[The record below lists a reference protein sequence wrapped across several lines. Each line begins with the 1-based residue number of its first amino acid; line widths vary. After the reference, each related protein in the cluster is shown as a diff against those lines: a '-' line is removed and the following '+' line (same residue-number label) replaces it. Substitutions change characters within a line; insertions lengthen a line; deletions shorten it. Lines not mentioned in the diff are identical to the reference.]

1 MKLFRRLREL
11 RDINAAAAEASK
23 KVLAQ
28 ANRHGADAE
37 QKRGIALERLEQAT
51 AQAHRLA
58 ERDGLNHYSE
68 SLTQS
73 FRGSP
78 A

>member
-1 MKLFRRLREL
+1 MKLFSKLREL
-11 RDINAAAAEASK
+11 RDINAAHAAQSQKVIEQAS
-23 KVLAQ
+23 A
-28 ANRHGADAE
+28 HGAEAE
-37 QKRGIALERLEQAT
+37 QKQSLALERLEQAT
-51 AQAHRLA
+51 AQAKRLNA
-58 ERDGLNHYSE
+58 ADQRNHYSE

>member
-1 MKLFRRLREL
+1 MKFFNRLREL
-11 RDINAAAAEASK
+11 RDINAAHAEASK
-23 KVLAQ
+23 AVLEQ
-28 ANRHGADAE
+28 ANAHGADAE
-37 QKRGIALERLEQAT
+37 SKQGIALERLEQAT
-51 AQAHRLA
+51 RQAARLSA
-58 ERDGLNHYSE
+58 ADQRNHYSE

>member
-1 MKLFRRLREL
+1 MKFFTRLREL
-11 RDINAAAAEASK
+11 RDINNAAAQKSK
-23 KVLAQ
+23 VVLEQ
-28 ANRHGADAE
+28 ANRHADDAE
-37 QKRGIALERLEQAT
+37 QKQGIALERLEQAT
-51 AQAHRLA
+51 RQAARLSA
-58 ERDGLNHYSE
+58 ADQRNHYSE

>member
-1 MKLFRRLREL
+1 MKFLSRFREL

-23 KVLAQ
+23 AVLEQ
-28 ANRHGADAE
+28 ANLHGAEAD
-37 QKRGIALERLEQAT
+37 QKQSIALERLEQAT
-51 AQAHRLA
+51 AQAARLSA
-58 ERDGLNHYSE
+58 ADQRNHYSE